1 MTTEPEQLRREIEQ
15 TQRGLSA
22 DVNALTEKVT
32 PRRIVQ
38 RRVEHARRAITTMRD
53 KVMGTASNGTEAVA
67 DTASSV
73 ADNVSS
79 AASSAAQTVSELPQ
93 TVRRGTEGNPLA
105 TGLIAFGLGWLTAS
119 LLPPSTREQELAGE
133 AKDFAQEHAQPVI
146 GQAAEQMKDNL
157 REPAQD
163 AVESIKSAA
172 DDAGSTV
179 ADQTRSAA
187 ADLTGQVHGAKD
199 KVTG

>member
-1 MTTEPEQLRREIEQ
+1 MTTRSEQLRQEIEQ

-22 DVNALTEKVT
+22 DVNALAEKVT

-38 RRVEHARRAITTMRD
+38 RRMEHARGAITTMRN

-79 AASSAAQTVSELPQ
+79 AASSAAR

-105 TGLIAFGLGWLTAS
+105 AGLIAFGLGWLAAS
-119 LLPPSTREQELAGE
+119 LLPASTG
-133 AKDFAQEHAQPVI
+133 
-146 GQAAEQMKDNL
+146 
-157 REPAQD
+157 
-163 AVESIKSAA
+163 
-172 DDAGSTV
+172 
-179 ADQTRSAA
+179 
-187 ADLTGQVHGAKD
+187 
-199 KVTG
+199 